1 MRGSPAPEPRCNKED
16 GPRVGPSGMMEMNH
30 EMEHDAARRENAG
43 AGGNLGGELRRFLA
57 AEVAEDDAAAERAL
71 GGLFAA
77 LPGSEPRAD
86 FAARVMARIEASPL
100 RALPGALP
108 RAARD
113 LPPALRLP
121 LAAALALAGVAAFY
135 VVPALYLLFARL
147 EPGSLLAAGAGLGS
161 AFETRL
167 AEWSWLPQ
175 LASQLFDALFD
186 VLASP
191 PVLLVLFLSA
201 ALATLLSRWLLILLG
216 PARRS
221 SDVAFR

>member
-1 MRGSPAPEPRCNKED
+1 METFRILGIGMNESSSDTRDD
-16 GPRVGPSGMMEMNH
+16 GAAGLPSGGPEG
-30 EMEHDAARRENAG
+30 ELRR
-43 AGGNLGGELRRFLA
+43 ELRRFLA
-57 AEVAEDDAAAERAL
+57 AEVAADDAAGERAL

-86 FAARVMARIEASPL
+86 FAARLMARIEASPL
-100 RALPGALP
+100 RAVP

-167 AEWSWLPQ
+167 AEWSWLSQ

>member
-1 MRGSPAPEPRCNKED
+1 MAEGLGNGMSPNDDDTKTK
-16 GPRVGPSGMMEMNH
+16 
-30 EMEHDAARRENAG
+30 AA
-43 AGGNLGGELRRFLA
+43 GELAAETRRFLA
-57 AEVAEDDAAAERAL
+57 AEAADDAAAAERAL
-71 GGLFAA
+71 GALFAA
-77 LPGSEPRAD
+77 LPASGPRAD

-100 RALPGALP
+100 RALP

-135 VVPALYLLFARL
+135 ALPALYLLFTRL
-147 EPGSLLAAGAGLGS
+147 EARSLVAAGAGFRAALE
-161 AFETRL
+161 AQL
-167 AEWSWLPQ
+167 AEWSFVPQ
-175 LASQLFDALFD
+175 LARQLAEALFE

-191 PVLLVLFLSA
+191 PVLLAVFLSA
-201 ALATLLSRWLLILLG
+201 LLATLLSRWLLILLG